1 MSATFVDFPFP
12 NRPTTDVVAF
22 SNRLQISNYSLDKN
36 LRTQIRVNITG
47 YISWATG
54 KKGRYGNDF
63 RPNIFVQLLERG
75 NLVHDYGNITVN
87 YGYPNNTSSQ
97 VKSLAPYNYDIP
109 PGNTKILQLKM
120 IYQLTRGDQ
129 WGYIQVNLSF
139 SSFSAV
145 LLGL

>member
-1 MSATFVDFPFP
+1 MSTFVYFPFP
-12 NRPTTDVVAF
+12 IRPSTDVVGL
-22 SNRLQISNYSLDKN
+22 SNEIQISNYSLDKN
-36 LRTQIRVNITG
+36 LRTQIRVDITG
-47 YISWATG
+47 YIFWATG
-54 KKGRYGNDF
+54 KRGKYGDAF
-63 RPNIFVQLLERG
+63 KPNIFVQLLERG
-75 NLVHDYGNITVN
+75 NLIHDYGNITVN

-129 WGYIQVNLSF
+129 WGYTQVNLTF
-139 SSFSAV
+139 SSFSAA